1 MVSAEV
7 LSYTLN
13 SFGGM
18 MQQARLFSEMP
29 RFAALTLMCIVIGLL
44 LELISYGLRLAVLR
58 RKGGE

>member
-1 MVSAEV
+1 
-7 LSYTLN
+7 
-13 SFGGM
+13 
-18 MQQARLFSEMP
+18 MP